1 MSLQVTRGSDRYYM
15 LKDAQK
21 FFTALEHLIDPA
33 AAGMRGVVQNRGV
46 RSRRRVLSVRVPLSP
61 SRSEGMNVYSVVAVK
76 VTCLC

>member
-61 SRSEGMNVYSVVAVK
+61 SRSEGMNVY
-76 VTCLC
+76 TQ